1 ITPALRTSSGSSV
14 FWGSIYLLTAST
26 RMLNIR
32 ATAKMELPNAPTTS
46 ARRKPKVLFL
56 CRFILLALTP
66 SQAMIMETK
75 WERTAK
81 ASEAR
86 ERELPMLAITS
97 SITNRRTLTAHRRTN
112 RKLLPEYRPMA
123 PRSRAAPHPSLGK
136 GNSPLQPCSTCHI
149 WKSPFIGCYKA
160 IKQFK
165 GQLSKRCH
173 VSWDLR
179 KVKARASDAD
189 LRGFF
194 HSLCVY
200 AQKPG
205 ASGSLNR
212 AEVHLWLWPFQP
224 RCVQ

>member
-56 CRFILLALTP
+56 CRFIRLALTP

-86 ERELPMLAITS
+86 ERELPMWAITS

-123 PRSRAAPHPSLGK
+123 SE
-136 GNSPLQPCSTCHI
+136 LQE
-149 WKSPFIGCYKA
+149 
-160 IKQFK
+160 
-165 GQLSKRCH
+165 
-173 VSWDLR
+173 
-179 KVKARASDAD
+179 VKAKEARVIFLLSCP
-189 LRGFF
+189 LVWNNKHPTSK
-194 HSLCVY
+194 HSPQIRQEKHSSCSE
-200 AQKPG
+200 KIKH
-205 ASGSLNR
+205 R
-212 AEVHLWLWPFQP
+212 
-224 RCVQ
+224 

>member
-136 GNSPLQPCSTCHI
+136 GNSPLHGNTWLSPAFRLKPLHQLILSLEPVVFHWTCSSE
-149 WKSPFIGCYKA
+149 SPGPRACRLTLQILGLLSLRHRMS
-160 IKQFK
+160 QFLLMH
-165 GQLSKRCH
+165 LSIYIH
-173 VSWDLR
+173 TILV
-179 KVKARASDAD
+179 
-189 LRGFF
+189 FF
-194 HSLCVY
+194 S
-200 AQKPG
+200 
-205 ASGSLNR
+205 SGK
-212 AEVHLWLWPFQP
+212 H
-224 RCVQ
+224 